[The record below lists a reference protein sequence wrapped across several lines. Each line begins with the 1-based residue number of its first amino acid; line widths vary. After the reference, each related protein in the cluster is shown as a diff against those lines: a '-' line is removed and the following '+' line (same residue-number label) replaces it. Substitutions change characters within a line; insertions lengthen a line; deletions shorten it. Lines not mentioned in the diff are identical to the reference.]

1 MTFEGRQ
8 LDSVPGHKRILIAA
22 DLYWPPTIM
31 GGPITARRWSDRLAA
46 RGHEVTVL
54 VPAPGAPR
62 TETAP
67 GADAAGRPRLLRFGA
82 RALPHWRRDVA
93 AQLPILPRHPW
104 RDVRRAFDQVRP
116 EVVHVHFVT
125 PLGMA
130 VLREARRRGVPVL
143 GTNHALPE
151 QAIEVYGRWVR
162 TATSR
167 LYRALE
173 RLLWWHIVRFYN
185 HCSFMTA
192 PTRAA
197 LETYRQRGVA
207 VESEVVTNG
216 IEVARLAAPVRAGER
231 EAFLSRHGVPPGR
244 RIVLYAGRTNPEKRL
259 DVLLDAFARLPAAAN
274 AHLVLTGGPTS
285 LSTALVAGRGLGAR
299 VTITGVLDLDELP
312 AAYRSADL
320 LAHASE
326 VEAQGIS
333 LLEAMAAGLPVVAA
347 AAGAVSETVAHEES
361 GLLVPVGDAAAMAV
375 AIDRVLTDE
384 PLRRRLGAEARRR
397 AAAHDV
403 ERSVTRIEQLLVQLA
418 GAAAAAGPA

>member
-1 MTFEGRQ
+1 MPRQ
-8 LDSVPGHKRILIAA
+8 VDSIPRHKRILVAA

-46 RGHEVTVL
+46 RGHDVTVL
-54 VPAPGAPR
+54 VPAPGAPGSPG
-62 TETAP
+62 AP
-67 GADAAGRPRLLRFGA
+67 GAEAAGGPRLLRFAAGV
-82 RALPHWRRDVA
+82 LPHWRRDVA

-104 RDVRRAFDQVRP
+104 RDVREAFDRVRP

-125 PLGMA
+125 PLGMVVA
-130 VLREARRRGVPVL
+130 REARRRRVPIL

-162 TATSR
+162 TATPR

-185 HCSFMTA
+185 GCSAMTA
-192 PTRAA
+192 PTSAA
-197 LETYRQRGVA
+197 LATYRQRGIV
-207 VESEVVTNG
+207 VPSEVVSNG
-216 IEVARLAAPVRAGER
+216 IELNRLAAPLGAAER
-231 EAFLSRHGVPPGR
+231 EAFLARHGVPPGR

-259 DVLLDAFARLPAAAN
+259 DVLLDAFARLPATAN

-285 LSTALVAGRGLGAR
+285 LSTALVAARGLGER
-299 VTITGVLDLDELP
+299 VTITGILDIEELP

-326 VEAQGIS
+326 VEAQGIA

-361 GLLVPVGDAAAMAV
+361 GLLVPVGDAAAMAA
-375 AIDRVLTDE
+375 AITRVLTDE

-403 ERSVTRIEQLLVQLA
+403 ERSVARIEQLLVELA
-418 GAAAAAGPA
+418 GATATAGAG